1 MNKKLFTLGTALV
14 LALSL
19 AACAKAP
26 TPTQVTEPSGQ
37 TEATLTFTF
46 RMVNGETVEEKTVTT
61 TKAKAGEALLEQGLI
76 QGEEGPYGLYVKTVL
91 DVTLDYDKDGAWWGV
106 YVNGESS
113 LVGVD
118 SVVLEEGMIVELR
131 AETA

>member
-1 MNKKLFTLGTALV
+1 MKKLVSILLVLV

-91 DVTLDYDKDGAWWGV
+91 DVTLD
-106 YVNGESS
+106 
-113 LVGVD
+113 
-118 SVVLEEGMIVELR
+118 
-131 AETA
+131 

>member
-1 MNKKLFTLGTALV
+1 MKKLVSILLVLV

-91 DVTLDYDKDGAWWGV
+91 DVTLAYDKDGAWWGV

>member
-1 MNKKLFTLGTALV
+1 M
-14 LALSL
+14 
-19 AACAKAP
+19 
-26 TPTQVTEPSGQ
+26 
-37 TEATLTFTF
+37 
-46 RMVNGETVEEKTVTT
+46 
-61 TKAKAGEALLEQGLI
+61 
-76 QGEEGPYGLYVKTVL
+76 L

>member
-1 MNKKLFTLGTALV
+1 MKKLVSILLV
-14 LALSL
+14 LVRALSL

>member
-1 MNKKLFTLGTALV
+1 MKKLVSILLVLV

>member
-1 MNKKLFTLGTALV
+1 MKKLVSILLVLV

-61 TKAKAGEALLEQGLI
+61 TRAKAGEALLEQGLI